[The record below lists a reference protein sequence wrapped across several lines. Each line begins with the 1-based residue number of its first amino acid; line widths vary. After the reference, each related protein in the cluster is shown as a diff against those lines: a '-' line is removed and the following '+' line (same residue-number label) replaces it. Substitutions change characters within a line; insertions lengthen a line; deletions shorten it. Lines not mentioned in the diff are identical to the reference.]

1 MNLNLRSILVI
12 LLLVFGFAI
21 GMASLLNYFKLE
33 STVKKLQRSR
43 MAMVAGEVSDAMQ
56 RNLELGAALAESAS
70 LQQLIDRDRGADAAI
85 IAIDIFDERGRVLFS
100 TERTRAGLQI
110 PDSWISA
117 ASRPVAG
124 AWFVAEAQAFVTGLA
139 VTNSFNVPVGGVS
152 VRYQRAGLDASL
164 AATRVYL
171 GEVAMAVLVCGVGLT
186 LLGLWALLAR
196 VRRDFLLAE
205 DALSLTVASADEGP
219 LLRELAGFNAGAD
232 AAVLAIETIEAQL
245 RGAVTEGA
253 R

>member
-12 LLLVFGFAI
+12 LLLVFGFAV

-33 STVKKLQRSR
+33 SAVKKLQRSR

-70 LQQLIDRDRGADAAI
+70 LQQLIDRDREADAAI
-85 IAIDIFDERGRVLFS
+85 VAIEVFDERGRVLFS
-100 TERTRAGLQI
+100 TERARAGLQI

-124 AWFVAEAQAFVTGLA
+124 AWFVTEPQAFVTGLA

-171 GEVAMAVLVCGVGLT
+171 AEVAAAVLFCGVALT
-186 LLGLWALLAR
+186 LFGLWALLAR
-196 VRRDFLLAE
+196 VRRDFSVAA
-205 DALSLTVASADEGP
+205 DALSLTVAPSGDGP

-232 AAVLAIETIEAQL
+232 AAVLAIEKVEAQL
-245 RGAVTEGA
+245 GGAVKEGA